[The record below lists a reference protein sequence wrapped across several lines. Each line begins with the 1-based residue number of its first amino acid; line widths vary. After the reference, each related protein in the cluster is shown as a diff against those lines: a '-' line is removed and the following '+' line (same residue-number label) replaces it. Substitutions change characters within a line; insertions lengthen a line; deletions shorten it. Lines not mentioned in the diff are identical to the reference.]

1 MNLSPLSSA
10 SMEAIVTV
18 VVPAYNH
25 AKYIVEALD
34 SVRHQTFTNWEM
46 IVIDDGSTDDT
57 WQVLQSYQ
65 KSVADPRIQIL
76 RQTNAGS
83 HATINRGLAMS
94 TTPYLSILN
103 SDDAYT
109 PNRLS
114 RLLAIS
120 ADVNQPVFI
129 VTGIRLI
136 DEDSSPIAPGHWWL
150 SMYRDIL
157 EHWRSNQALYIENP
171 AVQTLLW
178 GNLTVSTS
186 NFFMSREVWEQIGS
200 FKHLRYIPDW
210 DYALRVASELPH
222 AFVFRPQEEL
232 MSYRLHGQ
240 NTILGG
246 ALRNHAEAIWVL
258 REFQKKW
265 AARGRSVAQQAI
277 DRLHY
282 LNRFMR
288 HEHTRLLLEGQ
299 KKGWVDQV
307 QALRTELDRKQRSEQ
322 QLRTELDQKQR
333 SEQHWQQLANQM
345 RSSLSWR
352 LTIPLRF
359 GNSKLTEVRRKA
371 KQWVAHVRHR
381 MQLRATL
388 LTNPYDIWL
397 KTEAIALTRLKAGVQ
412 EAIAK
417 MQSKP
422 LISVVMPVHNTPI
435 AFLQAAVLSVQ
446 DQWYGHWELCICND
460 ASDEPD
466 IQALLNKF
474 QESDA
479 RIKCINRNESGH
491 IVLATN
497 DAIAIAHGQYVVFLD
512 HDDLLAPQA
521 LFVLAQRLN
530 QTCDSDLIYS
540 DEDKIDQD
548 GRRSLPFFKPDWSP
562 VLQWSQNYV
571 GHLMCVRRAL
581 LDEVGG
587 LLPGTQGSQDHDLVL
602 RLAEHGAKVVH
613 IPQVLY
619 HWRVHAASTSSNPD
633 AKPYAHLAGKDAVGR
648 HLRSRY
654 AEQFDR
660 VDDSDY
666 AFVYLPRFKVAPDT
680 LASIVIPTLDKP
692 DLLKACIDSI
702 HQLTKN
708 SRYEILVLDNGSREQ
723 ATKEYFQQLAGDPRV
738 RVIDAHMP
746 FNWSRLNNIGRQH
759 ASGQVLVFLN
769 NDTLVISPDWL
780 QRLMEYALL
789 PDVALVGP
797 MLLYPDDTIQHAGV
811 VVGMGGWADHVFK
824 GQRVRHYPS
833 PFVSSVLPRN
843 VLANTGACLAISS
856 DHFDS
861 LGGFDEA
868 FEICGSDVEL
878 GIRAYRQ
885 GYSNVYLPSVRL
897 HHLESKTRSAHVPEV
912 DFQQSAIK
920 YAPFRTAGDPFYNVN
935 LNIHNSSPTPLYPDD
950 HQPGLG

>member
-1 MNLSPLSSA
+1 MNLSPVSTA
-10 SMEAIVTV
+10 SIEAIVTV

-25 AKYIVEALD
+25 AKYIAEALD

-46 IVIDDGSTDDT
+46 IVIDDGSTDET

-65 KSVADPRIQIL
+65 QNAADPRIRIL

-83 HATINRGLAMS
+83 HATINRGMAMS
-94 TTPYLSILN
+94 GTPYLAILN

-136 DEDSSPIAPGHWWL
+136 DENSSPIAPGHWWL

-157 EHWRSNQALYIENP
+157 ERWHSNQAQHIESP

-186 NFFMSREVWEQIGS
+186 NFFMSREVWEHIGR

-210 DYALRVASELPH
+210 DYALRVASELPQ

-232 MSYRLHGQ
+232 LSYRLHGQ

-246 ALRNHAEAIWVL
+246 ALRNHVEAIRVL

-265 AARGRSVAQQAI
+265 AAMGRSVSAQAI

-288 HEHTRLLLEGQ
+288 HEHTRLLLEEQ
-299 KKGWVDQV
+299 KKGWVEQV
-307 QALRTELDRKQRSEQ
+307 QALRAELDRKI
-322 QLRTELDQKQR
+322 L

-345 RSSLSWR
+345 QSSLSWR
-352 LTIPLRF
+352 LTMPLRF
-359 GNSKLTEVRRKA
+359 GNSKLTAVRRKA
-371 KQWVAHVRHR
+371 KQWVANVRHR
-381 MQLRATL
+381 MQLRAIL
-388 LTNPYDIWL
+388 LTNPYDSWL
-397 KTEAIALTRLKAGVQ
+397 KAEAIALTRLKAGAQ
-412 EAIAK
+412 EAIAN
-417 MQSKP
+417 MRSKP
-422 LISVVMPVHNTPI
+422 LISVVMPVHNPPI
-435 AFLQAAVLSVQ
+435 ALLQAAVLSVQ
-446 DQWYGHWELCICND
+446 AQWYGHWELCMCND
-460 ASDEPD
+460 ASDDPA
-466 IQALLNKF
+466 IQTLLNKF
-474 QESDA
+474 EASDT
-479 RIKCINRNESGH
+479 RIKCVNRNESGH

-497 DAIAIAHGQYVVFLD
+497 DAIAIAHGQFVVFLD

-530 QTCDSDLIYS
+530 QTGDADLIYS
-540 DEDKIDQD
+540 DEDKIDQN

-602 RLAEHGAKVVH
+602 RLAAIGAKVVH

-633 AKPYAHLAGKDAVGR
+633 AKPYAHLAGKEAVGR
-648 HLRSRY
+648 HLRARY
-654 AEQFDR
+654 AEQYDR
-660 VDDSDY
+660 VDDGDH

-702 HQLTKN
+702 HQLTQN
-708 SRYEILVLDNGSREQ
+708 SQYEIVVLDNGSREQ
-723 ATKEYFQQLAGDPRV
+723 ATKAYFLQLAGDPRV
-738 RVIDAHMP
+738 RVIEAHIP

-759 ASGQVLVFLN
+759 ARGQVLVFLN

-824 GQRVRHYPS
+824 GQGVKHYPS
-833 PFVSSVLPRN
+833 PFVSCVLPRN

-856 DHFDS
+856 SHFDR

-878 GIRAYRQ
+878 GIRAHQQ
-885 GYSNVYLPSVRL
+885 GYSNVYLPSVSL
-897 HHLESKTRSAHVPEV
+897 YHLESKTRSAHVPDV

-950 HQPGLG
+950 QMPALG

>member
-1 MNLSPLSSA
+1 MNLSLVSSA
-10 SMEAIVTV
+10 SDAAIVTV

-25 AKYIVEALD
+25 AHYIVEALD
-34 SVRHQTFTNWEM
+34 SVRNQTFTNWEM

-65 KSVADPRIQIL
+65 QNVADPRIQIL

-83 HATINRGLAMS
+83 HATINRGMAMS
-94 TTPYLSILN
+94 GTPYLAILN
-103 SDDAYT
+103 SDDAYA

-114 RLLAIS
+114 RLLALS
-120 ADVNQPVFI
+120 AGVNQPVFI

-136 DEDSSPIAPGHWWL
+136 NEDSIPIEHGHWWL

-157 EHWRSNQALYIENP
+157 AQWNSNQAQHIENP

-186 NFFMSREVWEQIGS
+186 NFFMSRAVWEQIGC

-210 DYALRVASELPH
+210 DYALRVACELPQ
-222 AFVFRPQEEL
+222 AFVFKPQEEL

-246 ALRNHAEAIWVL
+246 ALRNHAEAIRVL

-265 AARGRSVAQQAI
+265 AAMGRTVNAKAI

-288 HEHTRLLLEGQ
+288 HEHTRLLLEEQ
-299 KKGWVDQV
+299 KKGWIEQV
-307 QALRTELDRKQRSEQ
+307 QALRAELDRK
-322 QLRTELDQKQR
+322 LL
-333 SEQHWQQLANQM
+333 SEQHWQKLVNQM
-345 RSSLSWR
+345 QSSLSWR
-352 LTIPLRF
+352 MTFPLRF
-359 GNSKLTEVRRKA
+359 GKSKLAAVRRKA
-371 KQWVAHVRHR
+371 KHWVTHVRHSMR
-381 MQLRATL
+381 LKAPL
-388 LTNPYDIWL
+388 LANPYHLWL
-397 KTEAIALTRLKAGVQ
+397 KAEAIALTRMKAGVQ
-412 EAIAK
+412 DAIAK

-422 LISVVMPVHNTPI
+422 LISIVMPVHNTPI
-435 AFLQAAVLSVQ
+435 AFLQAAVSSVQ
-446 DQWYGHWELCICND
+446 AQWYEHWELCICDD
-460 ASDEPD
+460 ASDEPA
-466 IQALLNKF
+466 IQTVLKKF
-474 QESDA
+474 EELDV
-479 RIKCINRNESGH
+479 RIKCIKRKSAGH

-497 DAIAIAHGQYVVFLD
+497 DAIAIAQGQFIVFLD
-512 HDDLLAPQA
+512 HDDLLAPQT
-521 LFVLAQRLN
+521 LFILAQRLN
-530 QTCDSDLIYS
+530 QSCDADLIYS
-540 DEDKIDQD
+540 DEDKIDQS
-548 GRRSLPFFKPDWSP
+548 GQRCLPFFKPDWSP

-602 RLAEHGAKVVH
+602 RLAAHGATIEH

-619 HWRVHAASTSSNPD
+619 HWRVHAGSTSSNPD
-633 AKPYAHLAGKDAVGR
+633 AKPYAHFAGKDVVGR

-654 AEQFDR
+654 GNQFDR
-660 VDDSDY
+660 VDDSDH

-702 HQLTKN
+702 QQLTQN
-708 SRYEILVLDNGSREQ
+708 SRYEILVLDNGSLEQ
-723 ATKEYFQQLAGDPRV
+723 ATKEYFQKLVADPRI
-738 RVIDAHMP
+738 RVIDAHLP
-746 FNWSRLNNIGRQH
+746 FNWSRLNNLGRQQ
-759 ASGQVLVFLN
+759 AKGQVLVFLN
-769 NDTLVISPDWL
+769 NDTVVISPDWL

-824 GQRVRHYPS
+824 GQRVKHFPS

-843 VLANTGACLAISS
+843 VLAITGACLAISS

-878 GIRAYRQ
+878 GIRAHRQ
-885 GYSNVYLPSVRL
+885 GYSNVYLPTVRL
-897 HHLESKTRSAHVPEV
+897 YHLESKTRSAHVPEV

-920 YAPFRTAGDPFYNVN
+920 YAPFRTVGDPFYNLN
-935 LNIHNSSPTPLYPDD
+935 LNIHTSSPTPLYPDD
-950 HQPGLG
+950 HKPGLG